1 MKDPRTKA
9 ITDDIMLSNVE
20 HEYVVIVKHSK
31 DCPSYVLSGK
41 SGLGYRSLDTALRYG
56 TGWFRNSNNPPP
68 MMIRNVIT
76 GEICWRNY

>member
-1 MKDPRTKA
+1 MKDPRTKD

-31 DCPSYVLSGK
+31 NQPSFVLSGK
-41 SGLGYRSLDTALRYG
+41 RGLGYRSLDTALRHGPGYFG
-56 TGWFRNSNNPPP
+56 NSNPPP